1 MRFGICNEMFEGWKL
16 EDVFRK
22 ASELGYS
29 GVEIA
34 PFTLGGRPTE
44 IPAAER
50 HAIRASAARA
60 GVEIIGLHWLLAKTE
75 GLHLTSPDRDTR
87 ARTVKY
93 LQDLVRLS
101 ADLGGSVLV
110 LGSPQQRSVSPPVTH
125 DEAREY
131 AREALS
137 QVGKAAEELGQTVC
151 LEPLGPEETN
161 FVNTADEAW
170 ELASSTGSPA
180 VKIILDVKAMS
191 TEARPVPDI
200 IAAHASHA
208 GHVHAND
215 PNRRGPGFGDV
226 DFRPIF
232 KALRDAGYDRY
243 VSVEVFDFRPD
254 PVTIAR
260 QSIDYMR
267 RSMPE

>member
-1 MRFGICNEMFEGWKL
+1 MRFGICNEMFEGGKL
-16 EDVFRK
+16 EDVFQK

-34 PFTLGGRPTE
+34 PFTLGSRPTE
-44 IPAAER
+44 LPAVER
-50 HAIRASAARA
+50 QAIRASAARA

-75 GLHLTSPDRDTR
+75 GLHLTSPDRETR
-87 ARTVKY
+87 TRTIRY

-101 ADLGGSVLV
+101 ADLGGSVLIF
-110 LGSPQQRSVSPPVTH
+110 GSPQQRSICPPVTPE
-125 DEAREY
+125 EAIEY
-131 AREALS
+131 AREALAEA
-137 QVGKAAEELGQTVC
+137 GKVAEELGQTLC

-170 ELASSTGSPA
+170 ALAASTGSSA

-191 TEARPVPDI
+191 TEARPIPEI
-200 IAAHASHA
+200 IASHAAHA

-232 KALRDAGYDRY
+232 KALQDAGYDRY

-254 PVTIAR
+254 PATIAR
-260 QSIDYMR
+260 ESIEYMR
-267 RSMPE
+267 RCLPE

>member
-16 EDVFRK
+16 EDVFRQ
-22 ASELGYS
+22 AAELGYS

-34 PFTLGGRPTE
+34 PFTLGARPDQLSR
-44 IPAAER
+44 PER
-50 HAIRASAARA
+50 GSIRASAARA
-60 GVEIIGLHWLLAKTE
+60 GVEVIGLHWLLAKTE
-75 GLHLTSPDRDTR
+75 GLHLTTRDAEVR
-87 ARTVKY
+87 ARTVRY

-110 LGSPQQRSVSPPVTH
+110 LGSPLQRSVSPPVTH
-125 DEAREY
+125 EEARQY
-131 AREALS
+131 AVDALRE
-137 QVGKAAEELGQTVC
+137 VGRVAEELGQTIC

-161 FVNTADEAW
+161 FVNTAAEAW
-170 ELASSTGSPA
+170 EIASATGSAA

-191 TEARPVPDI
+191 TEGRPVPDI

-232 KALRDAGYDRY
+232 RALADAGYDRY

-260 QSIDYMR
+260 QSMEYMR
-267 RSMPE
+267 SCLPS